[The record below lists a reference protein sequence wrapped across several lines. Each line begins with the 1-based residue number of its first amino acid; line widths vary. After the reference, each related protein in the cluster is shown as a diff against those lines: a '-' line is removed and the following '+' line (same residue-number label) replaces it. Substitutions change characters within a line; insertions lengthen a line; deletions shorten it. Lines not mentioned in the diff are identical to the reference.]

1 MSVIYTPK
9 GAAREYSPL
18 ALNLYLQCTHGC
30 KYCYAPSAMQR
41 ARENYFCQANMPEPR
56 KNIIQ
61 QIERELKKDAPKEQV
76 LLSFIGDVYCEAADE
91 NATTRKALEILSA
104 HSVPVAILTKG
115 GKRCLKDLE
124 VFKRFGRH
132 IQVGATLTFLDAEKS
147 AEWESGAAS
156 PAERLETLK
165 MLHKE
170 GIQTFVSFEPV
181 IEPEETLK
189 LIERTLTDDS
199 VDVYKVGKLNHYK
212 EIEKG
217 IDWSAFLVKG
227 LEMIRGAGKRVYV
240 KHDLRM
246 AAVDVKLNESE
257 VVADDFAVK

>member
-18 ALNLYLQCTHGC
+18 ALNLYLQCTHAC

-41 ARENYFCQANMPEPR
+41 ARENYFCSANMPMPR
-56 KNIIQ
+56 KNVITQ
-61 QIERELKKDAPKEQV
+61 LRRELSREVPKQQV
-76 LLSFIGDVYCEAADE
+76 LLSFIGDVYCETADK
-91 NATTRKALEILSA
+91 NATTREVLEILSA

-115 GKRCLKDLE
+115 GKRCLKDVD
-124 VFKRFGRH
+124 VFKGFGEH
-132 IQVGATLTFLDAEKS
+132 IQVGATLTFLDAAKS
-147 AEWESGAAS
+147 AEWEAGAAS

-189 LIERTLTDDS
+189 LIERTLEDDS
-199 VDVYKVGKLNHYK
+199 VDIYKVGKLNHYK

-217 IDWSAFLVKG
+217 IDWSDFLVKA
-227 LEMIRGAGKRVYV
+227 LKMIRGAGKRVYV

-246 AAVDVKLNESE
+246 AASDVKLYENE